1 MAQNANGKCSDSSV
15 WLTREANTNV
25 AVDVFRQVAN
35 VVPVVGGSIGGLV
48 PDALTANAVRTC
60 PGATVDHT
68 TDYRQTYVLMGVV
81 VALVALY
88 IYLK

>member
-15 WLTREANTNV
+15 WLTREA
-25 AVDVFRQVAN
+25 DAN
-35 VVPVVGGSIGGLV
+35 AFGDGFKSLMNNIPVVGGIVAGLV
-48 PDALTANAVRTC
+48 PDTLTANAVRTC
-60 PGATVDHT
+60 PGATIDHT
-68 TDYRQTYVLMGVV
+68 ADYRQTYVLMGVV